1 MEENLTCAMHHGNS
15 DCVGSGD
22 QETTLVHHFFME
34 FLIPVSYEGNQRT
47 HSYTCTDRWH
57 HLTSDQK
64 FKAKRSANEMQ
75 LRLTLEEHGVDDHG
89 AIGVLNIFGDLGQLA
104 VSWLGCPLVDGI
116 HRTSLVPEVNLGMVV
131 VVVLLA
137 AFHKLV
143 GEGDG
148 ARPIQA
154 VVDLPG
160 GVAFLSIAQLEKK

>member
-1 MEENLTCAMHHGNS
+1 MEKDLTCAMHHGDS

-47 HSYTCTDRWH
+47 HSHICTDRRH

-64 FKAKRSANEMQ
+64 RKAERSASETQ

-89 AIGVLNIFGDLGQLA
+89 TIWVLNIFGDLRQLA
-104 VSWLGCPLVDGI
+104 VSGLGCPLVDGI
-116 HRTSLVPEVNLGMVV
+116 HGTSLVPEVNLGMVV

-137 AFHKLV
+137 AFHKIV

-160 GVAFLSIAQLEKK
+160 GVAFLSITQLGKK